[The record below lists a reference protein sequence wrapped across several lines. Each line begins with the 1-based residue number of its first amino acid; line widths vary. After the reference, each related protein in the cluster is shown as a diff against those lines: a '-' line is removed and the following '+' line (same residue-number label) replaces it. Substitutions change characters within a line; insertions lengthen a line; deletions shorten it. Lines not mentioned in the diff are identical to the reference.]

1 MEPACIKT
9 TRHPGG
15 VHGRDEFQEY
25 RFQVSVTHPR
35 LAAQLRQCAVG
46 DQSAFGDDANPFGH
60 TFRDFQ
66 YMGRHDNLRIA
77 LHLPNE
83 DILHHSR
90 RHSVLPGQQLVQ
102 KISFVFCTNTTA
114 NATFG
119 RTLLEK
125 PCQRSCAL
133 EPRRSLS
140 ISSRVRRARTS
151 IPRAQRRI
159 QDTQTARVFHKSPAP
174 PTPRRPEI
182 LPPKGLATYRFKI
195 PRWCPRPTTTIR
207 QSSSTSWFCPRH
219 WVRPALKLSR
229 LNPQFQAIDGET
241 IKTFPEILK
250 SHRGGFFLS
259 RVDITL
265 LRYCSDTV
273 NRRKFASTIIHGQEK
288 L

>member
-77 LHLPNE
+77 PSPTQRRHSSSLA
-83 DILHHSR
+83 LHHSR
-90 RHSVLPGQQLVQ
+90 RLSVPPGQQLVQ
-102 KISFVFCTNTTA
+102 KISFVLRTNTAA
-114 NATFG
+114 NAAFG
-119 RTLLEK
+119 CTLLEK
-125 PCQRSCAL
+125 SCQRSCAL

-140 ISSRVRRARTS
+140 ISLRVRRARTS

-174 PTPRRPEI
+174 PTPSRPEI
-182 LPPKGLATYRFKI
+182 FAAKGSCNVSIQNT
-195 PRWCPRPTTTIR
+195 
-207 QSSSTSWFCPRH
+207 
-219 WVRPALKLSR
+219 
-229 LNPQFQAIDGET
+229 
-241 IKTFPEILK
+241 
-250 SHRGGFFLS
+250 
-259 RVDITL
+259 
-265 LRYCSDTV
+265 
-273 NRRKFASTIIHGQEK
+273 
-288 L
+288 

>member
-1 MEPACIKT
+1 MDPACIKT

-46 DQSAFGDDANPFGH
+46 DQPAFGDDANPFGH

-102 KISFVFCTNTTA
+102 KISFVLRTNTAA

-125 PCQRSCAL
+125 SCSAFMRIGAKAQ
-133 EPRRSLS
+133 P
-140 ISSRVRRARTS
+140 IDQFASSAGADVNS
-151 IPRAQRRI
+151 Q
-159 QDTQTARVFHKSPAP
+159 SPA
-174 PTPRRPEI
+174 TD
-182 LPPKGLATYRFKI
+182 
-195 PRWCPRPTTTIR
+195 
-207 QSSSTSWFCPRH
+207 
-219 WVRPALKLSR
+219 SR
-229 LNPQFQAIDGET
+229 YSNG
-241 IKTFPEILK
+241 
-250 SHRGGFFLS
+250 
-259 RVDITL
+259 
-265 LRYCSDTV
+265 
-273 NRRKFASTIIHGQEK
+273 ASFS
-288 L
+288 